1 MILLILGV
9 STSRGV
15 LVLLNTKEELIDKA
29 QMEESPESKGKEDQ
43 SVSDATRNRRES
55 TVDDAM
61 EDNVDVPVFV

>member
-1 MILLILGV
+1 
-9 STSRGV
+9 
-15 LVLLNTKEELIDKA
+15 
-29 QMEESPESKGKEDQ
+29 MEESPESKGKEDQ

>member
-1 MILLILGV
+1 MD
-9 STSRGV
+9 SYRKREQ
-15 LVLLNTKEELIDKA
+15 NTHIKEELIDKA

-43 SVSDATRNRRES
+43 SVSEATRNRRES

>member
-1 MILLILGV
+1 MD
-9 STSRGV
+9 SYRKREQ
-15 LVLLNTKEELIDKA
+15 NTRIKEELIDKA

-43 SVSDATRNRRES
+43 SVSDATRNRRVS

>member
-1 MILLILGV
+1 MD
-9 STSRGV
+9 SYRKREQ
-15 LVLLNTKEELIDKA
+15 NTHIKEELIDKA

-43 SVSDATRNRRES
+43 SVSDATRNRRVS

>member
-1 MILLILGV
+1 MD
-9 STSRGV
+9 SYRKREQ
-15 LVLLNTKEELIDKA
+15 NTHIKEVLIDKA

>member
-1 MILLILGV
+1 MD
-9 STSRGV
+9 SYRKREQ
-15 LVLLNTKEELIDKA
+15 NTHIKEELIDKA

-61 EDNVDVPVFV
+61 EDNVDVPVVV